1 MNQIGVI
8 QGIEHKI
15 GVWSDRL
22 TETETDLSAQ
32 EAIISS
38 PFAKQAELDA
48 KTSRFN
54 EVMSIL
60 NPKDEQVIGD
70 EGDVQ
75 YQARKYLSDEATEF
89 ANDIDEWN
97 RDGRPKGETFILGST
112 GDVLQGLGA
121 IESDVYMLSDK
132 INTIFREHPEI
143 TIKEIK
149 SLPETLENPVLVLA
163 SKNAWEAREN
173 TRLAIFGMAK
183 AQNGLPI
190 LAIFDLRPAE
200 NKVFLHDMQK
210 VTSAYTKNKS
220 PRAILNMIESSEVLY
235 TDKEKTTSLLHSVG
249 FQHAYSVE
257 RSDFIGN
264 ISYVDKTVN
273 ITGKKFSDIFTDTQ
287 HQQRTSPLTD
297 REVLSIAA
305 SEVNVEGLTDGERDA
320 RAGAAAALFCSPPPC
335 LSPDYTHN
343 KCHGQYFYLI
353 SIISVPTTMSARPNA
368 AFLLKCSLNTNAEK
382 PMETRIL
389 SLSMGT
395 TTLARPS
402 CNAL

>member
-1 MNQIGVI
+1 MNQLGVI

-22 TETETDLSAQ
+22 TETESDLAAQ
-32 EAIISS
+32 EAIIAA

-97 RDGRPKGETFILGST
+97 RDSRPKGETFILGST

-149 SLPETLENPVLVLA
+149 SLPEILENPVLVLA

-190 LAIFDLRPAE
+190 LAIFDLHPAE

-210 VTSAYTKNKS
+210 VTSAYTKDGS
-220 PRAILNMIESSEVLY
+220 PRATLNMIKSSEVLY
-235 TDKEKTTSLLHSVG
+235 ADKEKIASLLHTVG
-249 FQHAYSVE
+249 FQYAYRIEQSGYAG
-257 RSDFIGN
+257 S
-264 ISYVDKTVN
+264 ISYKNDQVK
-273 ITGKKFSDIFTDTQ
+273 ISGKKFSDISTDTQ

-305 SEVNVEGLTDGERDA
+305 SEVNVEGLPDGERDA
-320 RAGAAAALFCSPPPC
+320 RAGAAAALFCSPPPY
-335 LSPDYTHN
+335 LSPDYTHK

-353 SIISVPTTMSARPNA
+353 SIIGVPTTMSARPNA